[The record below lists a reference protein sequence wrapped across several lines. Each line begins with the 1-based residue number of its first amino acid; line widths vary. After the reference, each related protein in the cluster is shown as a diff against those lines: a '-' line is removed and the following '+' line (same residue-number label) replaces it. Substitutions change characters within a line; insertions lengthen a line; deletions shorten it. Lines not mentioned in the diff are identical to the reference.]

1 MKKYKFKLAFLIPLT
16 IVIVILT
23 IILIFNFKK
32 MQYATEVKNIKDTGV
47 SFNYLYEFLV
57 EEDGS
62 HIGMLF
68 PYISKNKN
76 IQKSYLSFNR
86 VELYQNSINYFKH
99 WKKKYNITHFYFI
112 KPDGEC
118 FLRVHNFNRYGDI
131 IKRTTFLQ
139 AKKTKKLSYGVEL
152 GPMGTLTLRVVIPW
166 YDNGKLLGYLE
177 LGEEIDHMLEPL
189 EETLR
194 SQIYIIVGKKFL
206 NRKKWEASL
215 GYLNHSSD
223 WNHLDSKHV
232 ILNVKGKLDKNILIN
247 IINKNYEQN
256 EHITKMSEPREL
268 RSGKETYSS
277 LIIPYYDVAGKQI
290 GGILLVKNITS
301 FLEAGQKSLILF
313 ITAII
318 ITAIIILILFFII
331 IGIVEKKLK
340 NIESELR
347 ANNVAL
353 LEAKELAEI
362 ANKAKATFLAS
373 MSHELRTPINGILG
387 SVELLSD
394 TQLSSEQHELLKIAH
409 VSGVSLLNLISDI
422 LDISKIE
429 AGKIELDIDSIN
441 IISLVD
447 KLVPAHTMNA
457 SKKGVEFISRT
468 PLDIQPHLRGDA
480 VRIRQIINNFC
491 SNALKFTEKGEI
503 YLIVEKIDEN
513 DNNIRLKFSVKDTG
527 IGISKESQEKL
538 FNSFTQADSSTTRR
552 FGGTGLGLAIS
563 KNLVELMGGK
573 IGIESIEG
581 EGATF
586 WFELDLIKE
595 LNNKSCDNFNKRLSN
610 EKIVPDEIRIL
621 VVDDIEMNRT
631 IVSENLKKWGF
642 RYELAE
648 SGEVALEK
656 MKKAF
661 LEKDPFKI
669 ALLDFM
675 MPGMNGMELANIINS
690 DDRLKLTKLIILT
703 SVDNSNHIKEYR
715 SLGFAGYFCKPIN
728 SSVLYN
734 ALLQLLSSEVEDE
747 RRMITETSV
756 NHVKNLEVKILL
768 VEDDLINQKVARKM
782 FNKLN
787 CSVDIANNGKE
798 CLTELHKKRY
808 DIVFMDCHMP
818 EMDGYEATGNI
829 RNMTAEVK
837 YNNSDSPTGMND
849 NKGKSKTFIKDIP
862 IIAMTANAL
871 AGDKEKCLNAGMDDF
886 ITKPVSIK
894 DLNSILDKWI
904 RARRSVK

>member
-23 IILIFNFKK
+23 IMLIFNFKK
-32 MQYATEVKNIKDTGV
+32 MQYETEVKAIKDTGV
-47 SFNYLYEFLV
+47 SFNYLYKFLV
-57 EEDGS
+57 DEDSS

-68 PYISKNKN
+68 PFITKNKN
-76 IQKSYLSFNR
+76 IQKSFLSFNR
-86 VELYQNSINYFKH
+86 GELYQNSINYFKL

-118 FLRVHNFNRYGDI
+118 FLRVHNSKRYGDI
-131 IKRTTFLQ
+131 IKRTTFFQ
-139 AKKTKKLSYGVEL
+139 AKKTKKFSYGVEL

-177 LGEEIDHMLEPL
+177 LGEEIDHMLKPL
-189 EETLR
+189 EETLQC
-194 SQIYIIVGKKFL
+194 QIYTIVGKKFL
-206 NRKKWEASL
+206 DRKKWEASL
-215 GYLNHSSD
+215 SYLDHSSD
-223 WNHLDSKHV
+223 WNHLDSNHV
-232 ILNVKGKLDKNILIN
+232 ILNVKGILDKNTLIN

-256 EHITKMSEPREL
+256 DHVTKTTEPLEIK
-268 RSGKETYSS
+268 SGKETYSS
-277 LIIPYYDVAGKQI
+277 LIIPYYDVSGKQV

-301 FLEAGQKSLILF
+301 FVEIGYKSLVSFISAIS
-313 ITAII
+313 ITAL
-318 ITAIIILILFFII
+318 IILILFIFI

-340 NIESELR
+340 NRESELR
-347 ANNVAL
+347 AKNVDL
-353 LEAKELAEI
+353 LAAKDLAEI

-394 TQLSSEQHELLKIAH
+394 TQMNSEQQELLKIAH

-429 AGKIELDIDSIN
+429 AGKIELDIDSMN
-441 IISLVD
+441 IINLVD
-447 KLVPAHTMNA
+447 NLVPAHTMNA
-457 SKKGVEFISRT
+457 SKKGVEFISRIH
-468 PLDIQPHLRGDA
+468 LNIQPYLRGDA

-503 YLIVEKIDEN
+503 YLIVEKTDEN
-513 DNNIRLKFSVKDTG
+513 DNSIRLKFSVKDTG

-581 EGATF
+581 EGSTF

-595 LNNKSCDNFNKRLSN
+595 LNNKSCDNLNKRLSTG
-610 EKIVPDEIRIL
+610 KIVPEKIRIL

-631 IVSENLKKWGF
+631 IVAENLKKWGF
-642 RYELAE
+642 RYDLAE
-648 SGEVALEK
+648 SGEVAVEK
-656 MKKAF
+656 MKNAF
-661 LEKDPFKI
+661 LEKDPFQI
-669 ALLDFM
+669 ALLDYM
-675 MPGMNGMELANIINS
+675 MPGMDGMELANIINS
-690 DDRLKLTKLIILT
+690 DDRLKSTKLIILT

-734 ALLQLLSSEVEDE
+734 ALLQLLLNSDVEDE
-747 RRMITETSV
+747 RRMITKDS
-756 NHVKNLEVKILL
+756 VKNAKYFEIKILL
-768 VEDDLINQKVARKM
+768 TEDDLINQKVATKM
-782 FNKLN
+782 FRKLN

-818 EMDGYEATGNI
+818 EMDGYEATRNI
-829 RNMTAEVK
+829 RKMTAEVK
-837 YNNSDSPTGMND
+837 YNSSDSLPRINN
-849 NKGKSKTFIKDIP
+849 NKRKTKSYIKDIP

-871 AGDKEKCLNAGMDDF
+871 AGDKDKCLEAGMDDF

-894 DLNSILDKWI
+894 DLSSILDKW
-904 RARRSVK
+904 VKS